1 MRSHLR
7 RGIPTSCIQYYAK
20 QNNITVLYIYIYIK
34 LYNGE
39 IIKFDLTNDG
49 HKFVCKN
56 NKDYTVSNVS
66 EFTRTTK
73 FTNNSEKVFIQ

>member
-1 MRSHLR
+1 M

-20 QNNITVLYIYIYIK
+20 QSNITILDIYNK

-56 NKDYTVSNVS
+56 NKDNTVSSVS

-73 FTNNSEKVFIQ
+73 FTKNIEKVFIQ